1 MQRIVSIKVLVTL
14 ACVGA
19 LSALLAGCGQTG
31 GSAGSP
37 QPGAFSS
44 ATSAISS
51 SPPPA
56 TPSPTTA
63 GASGQQAS
71 GQVMLTLNKQHYSPG
86 DTITVTI
93 HNGLS
98 QIIWSADHKTACTV
112 VAAERLQNGQWE
124 VMGLCRL
131 ETPTRM
137 VALPAAS
144 ETAQPLATTGWPSGT
159 YRVTLSYSGGD
170 EGTGGPSGVAHSA
183 EFTVG

>member
-1 MQRIVSIKVLVTL
+1 MQRIVSIKALVTL
-14 ACVGA
+14 IGVGT

-37 QPGAFSS
+37 QPGAASS
-44 ATSAISS
+44 ATSEVSS
-51 SPPPA
+51 SPPSA
-56 TPSPTTA
+56 TSSPTTA
-63 GASGQQAS
+63 GTSGQPTN
-71 GQVMLTLNKQHYSPG
+71 GQVTLTLNKQRYSPG

-98 QIIWSADHKTACTV
+98 QMIWSADHKTACTV

-137 VALPAAS
+137 VALPATSA
-144 ETAQPLATTGWPSGT
+144 TVQQFATTGWPSGT
-159 YRVTLSYSGGD
+159 YRATLGYGGGD
-170 EGTGGPSGVAHSA
+170 EGTGSPSGVAHSI
-183 EFTVG
+183 EFTIG